1 MWLSCDVSLENGQTI
16 SDLPLACI
24 TLLRLASAL
33 ARAPA
38 NPSRSASWFA
48 GVSLSST
55 YILWKKVL
63 SLFHASSLHTT
74 KGKFISPDIHLWPL
88 IVVTFPRTRITVH
101 GWHWMTLAVPLTALS
116 CIPALMLDR
125 KSPCASETSGGAD
138 SRFVAD
144 AEAIHLVSF
153 EDNERSGGRGAEG
166 GGTITP
172 RKAHWNFTFWYDISD
187 PLT

>member
-1 MWLSCDVSLENGQTI
+1 MFYSDQSSSPSSSSSSSHHLQSVCVIVMWYQCSKWPINAI

-74 KGKFISPDIHLWPL
+74 KWKFISPDIHLWPL
-88 IVVTFPRTRITVH
+88 IVVTFPRTRIAVH
-101 GWHWMTLAVPLTALS
+101 GWHWMTLDDTGCTTHCSQLNPNPYAGQKITVCFGNIWRCREP
-116 CIPALMLDR
+116 
-125 KSPCASETSGGAD
+125 
-138 SRFVAD
+138 FY
-144 AEAIHLVSF
+144 
-153 EDNERSGGRGAEG
+153 GRCRNHKVGV
-166 GGTITP
+166 
-172 RKAHWNFTFWYDISD
+172 
-187 PLT
+187 L